1 MSFGFCCPVCGAPL
15 TAEPHAYRCPSGHCF
30 DRAAKGYVNL
40 LLPNQKNSREP
51 GDDPDCLRA
60 RHRFLSG
67 GFYAPLA
74 AQLGAWAAAH
84 APTHAAVLD
93 CCCGEGYYTH
103 SLCQALEAAG
113 NPPQMAAFDIS
124 RSGVKL
130 ASSRS
135 DPTAYAV
142 ASVFRIPVAPESV
155 DLALLCFAPFCGTEF
170 DRILKP
176 GGVLLHVLPGNR
188 HLFGL
193 KSALYDHPYENDEQG
208 VSTDRLVERDRL
220 RVSGTLHLTA
230 AQAADLLA
238 MTPYAYRTDPAAMA
252 RLRALPS
259 LDTPF
264 DFVIQVLQKRV

>member
-1 MSFGFCCPVCGAPL
+1 M
-15 TAEPHAYRCPSGHCF
+15 
-30 DRAAKGYVNL
+30 
-40 LLPNQKNSREP
+40 
-51 GDDPDCLRA
+51 
-60 RHRFLSG
+60 
-67 GFYAPLA
+67 
-74 AQLGAWAAAH
+74 
-84 APTHAAVLD
+84 LD

-155 DLALLCFAPFCGTEF
+155 DLALLCFAPFCGAEF